1 MSYNNGPKT
10 TTDGLV
16 MLLDAAN
23 LNSYPGS
30 GTAWTDLSGSGAN
43 GTLTNGPTF
52 NSANGGSIVLDGI
65 NDYIPISV
73 PSNTIRVYDSTI
85 FFVVKLPLY
94 SGGQRCI
101 FSYRGGGGGNLYVGK
116 VFGGIFC
123 YYNELNNPGY
133 ITGNIT
139 DNTIAIVG
147 IQLDYYAGTIT
158 TTINGSKQ
166 TSGTR
171 TGWISTYN
179 TVLNLGYDGG
189 GTNEYMLGNFYYF
202 AHYNKVLTDAELLQN
217 YNALR
222 GRFGL

>member
-1 MSYNNGPKT
+1 MSYHNGPKT

-23 LNSYPGS
+23 LNSYPVS
-30 GTAWTDLSGSGAN
+30 GTAWTHLSGSGAN

-52 NSANGGSIVLDGI
+52 NSSNGGSIVLDGI

-73 PSNTIRVYDSTI
+73 PSNIIRLYDSTI

-101 FSYRGGGGGNLYVGK
+101 FSYRGGSGGNLYVGK
-116 VFGGIFC
+116 GSGGIFC

-133 ITGNIT
+133 TVGSIT
-139 DNTIAIVG
+139 DNTIAIVA
-147 IQLDYYAGTIT
+147 IQLNFYTSTIT
-158 TTINGSKQ
+158 TIINGSKQ
-166 TSGTR
+166 TSATR
-171 TGWISTYN
+171 TGWVSAYN
-179 TVLNLGYDGG
+179 TVLNLGYDAG
-189 GTNEYMLGNFYYF
+189 GTGEYMLGNFYYF
-202 AHYNKVLTDAELLQN
+202 AHYNKVLNDAELLQN